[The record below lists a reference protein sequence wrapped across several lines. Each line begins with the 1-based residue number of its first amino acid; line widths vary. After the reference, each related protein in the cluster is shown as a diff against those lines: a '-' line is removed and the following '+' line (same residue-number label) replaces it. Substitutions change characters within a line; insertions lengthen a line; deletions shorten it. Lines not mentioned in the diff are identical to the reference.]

1 MLTCHNQVQAHDSL
15 RFNLRVFWTLV
26 PGQYFYKSMWGNCKQ
41 TEYHKFKFRGSI
53 VESDLSKK
61 KTKKK
66 KTWVKL

>member
-1 MLTCHNQVQAHDSL
+1 MYN
-15 RFNLRVFWTLV
+15 
-26 PGQYFYKSMWGNCKQ
+26 PMWGNCKQ